1 MLASLEGAKV
11 VLAADPVFPKWA
23 NEKSGLWRKSVV
35 CVVSGK
41 GMSQWRN
48 VASFTGREWTLSEP
62 FTIAPDEHS
71 LVTIVPL
78 CGRALMIGNRFEDAN

>member
-1 MLASLEGAKV
+1 M